1 MNAPAATHPSR
12 SRSSGGDLLLLIVC
26 LAQFMVIL
34 DIGIVNVALPSIR
47 GALDFSPV
55 GLQWVVNA
63 YTLTF
68 AGFLLLGGRA
78 SDLFGRRRVF
88 LAGTALFA
96 LASLGCALSDSRE
109 LLVGARAVQGIG
121 AAVISP
127 ASLAILTT
135 AFSEGRER
143 NRALGFWGAMGGIG
157 GASGVLL
164 GGLLT
169 QGFGWQS
176 VFLVNVPVGVAV
188 LVAGRRL
195 IPEGRAELGHRHLDL
210 RGAILV
216 TTGFVVLV
224 YGIVRSDTLGWGSA
238 GVLGPIVAGLALLAA
253 FLFVEGRLSRAPLM
267 PLRIFAMARLR
278 AANIVI
284 LALYS
289 AVFVMWFFVSL
300 YVQQVLGFDAI
311 QTGLGFLPMTLAV
324 AVASWQAPRLT
335 ARFGARGTLTS
346 GMLLAA
352 AGLLLLSRIAPGDS
366 YAAAVLPGG
375 VLTAT
380 GLGLSLVPATIVAV
394 QGVAPG
400 EAGLASGLLNTS
412 RMFGG
417 ALGLAVLTTIASS
430 RTHAAELAGAGH
442 LTAVTDG
449 YGLALMVGGGI
460 CLAGAAAAARLLRG
474 ETDVGL
480 ADDAAG
486 SDSRRTPLRSRG
498 LAAVATRAGAALS
511 RR

>member
-1 MNAPAATHPSR
+1 MNAPAPAAIHPSR
-12 SRSSGGDLLLLIVC
+12 SRSGDDLLLLIVC

-34 DIGIVNVALPSIR
+34 DVGIVNVALPSIR
-47 GALDFSPV
+47 GALHFSPV

-88 LAGTALFA
+88 LAGTALFT

-109 LLVGARAVQGIG
+109 LLVGARAIQGIG

-135 AFSEGRER
+135 AFSEGKER

-176 VFLVNVPVGVAV
+176 VFLVNLPVGAAV
-188 LVAGRRL
+188 LASGRRL

-210 RGAILV
+210 RGAFLV
-216 TTGFVVLV
+216 TAGFVVLV

-238 GVLGPIVAGLALLAA
+238 GALGPIVAGLALLGA

-267 PLRIFAMARLR
+267 PLWIFAMARLR
-278 AANIVI
+278 AANLVI

-311 QTGLGFLPMTLAV
+311 ETGLGFLPMTLAV

-335 ARFGARGTLTS
+335 ARFGARRTLTG

-352 AGLLLLSRIAPGDS
+352 AGLLLLSRIAPGAS

-375 VLTAT
+375 VLTA
-380 GLGLSLVPATIVAV
+380 A
-394 QGVAPG
+394 
-400 EAGLASGLLNTS
+400 
-412 RMFGG
+412 
-417 ALGLAVLTTIASS
+417 
-430 RTHAAELAGAGH
+430 
-442 LTAVTDG
+442 
-449 YGLALMVGGGI
+449 
-460 CLAGAAAAARLLRG
+460 
-474 ETDVGL
+474 
-480 ADDAAG
+480 
-486 SDSRRTPLRSRG
+486 
-498 LAAVATRAGAALS
+498 
-511 RR
+511 